1 MFCMITSQGIIT
13 SYLED
18 HYGILI
24 SQIITQEFYP
34 IILLFIIAII
44 FGRSQ
49 NALHILLGGISKT
62 L

>member
-18 HYGILI
+18 HYGTLI

-49 NALHILLGGISKT
+49 SALHILLGGISKT

>member
-1 MFCMITSQGIIT
+1 MFDLIISQGIIT

-24 SQIITQEFYP
+24 SQIITQEFSP
-34 IILLFIIAII
+34 IILSFIIAITC
-44 FGRSQ
+44 GRSQ
-49 NALHILLGGISKT
+49 SALHVLLDGIAKT